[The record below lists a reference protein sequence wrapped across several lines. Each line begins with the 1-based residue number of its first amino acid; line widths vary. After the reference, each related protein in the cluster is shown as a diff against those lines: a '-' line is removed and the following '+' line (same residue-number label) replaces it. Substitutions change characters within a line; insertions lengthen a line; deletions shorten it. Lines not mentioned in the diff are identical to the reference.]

1 MKKALFIPLGFYDYD
16 RKIEHEIKK
25 NGFAV
30 SVFNPIGKYSF
41 FEKVINTLSKGKYL
55 ANKAYKR
62 QEKFF
67 SSQPDDYDVIFVI
80 VGRFLEPKIFSEFC
94 FRNRS
99 ARKVLY
105 LWDDVGRVENFD
117 DMKDCF
123 DDIYSFDNK
132 DVEKYNFKMLP
143 LFYTEFH
150 VYNNEKKTH
159 LFSLMGLL
167 HSERIKI
174 FDQIVK
180 QCNLTQENCF
190 VYLLGAKLKDFLTWV
205 NPKRSAWTG
214 KKYIHIKGMPF
225 EKCAEIMK
233 ESKVALDVQFGSQN
247 GLTLRTFETL
257 ASHTKLITT
266 NKNVMQYDFYNPN
279 NIYIIDRDHPIV
291 DKQFFDSE
299 YEVVNQDIVE
309 QYSLENWIKKMIG

>member
-1 MKKALFIPLGFYDYD
+1 MKKALFVPLGFYDYD
-16 RKIEHEIKK
+16 KKIEQEIEK
-25 NGFAV
+25 NGYSV

-41 FEKVINTLSKGKYL
+41 LEKIVNTLSKGKYL
-55 ANKAYKR
+55 DHKAYKR

-67 SSQPDDYDVIFVI
+67 SCQPIDYDLIFVI

-94 FRNRS
+94 LRNRS

-105 LWDDVGRVENFD
+105 LWDDVKRVENFD
-117 DMKDCF
+117 DIKNCF
-123 DDIYSFDNK
+123 DDIYSFDDK

-150 VYNNEKKTH
+150 KYNNETKTH
-159 LFSLMGLL
+159 LFNLMGLL

-174 FDQIVK
+174 FDQIVN
-180 QCNLTQENCF
+180 QCNLPKENCF
-190 VYLLGAKLKDFLTWV
+190 VYLLGAKLQDFLTWI
-205 NPKRSAWTG
+205 NPKRSPWTG
-214 KKYIHIKGMPF
+214 KKYIHTKGMPF

-233 ESKVALDVQFGSQN
+233 HSKVALDVQFGSQN

-257 ASHTKLITT
+257 ASQTKLITT
-266 NKNVMQYDFYNPN
+266 NKNVMHYDFYNPN
-279 NIYIIDRDHPIV
+279 NIYVIDRENPIV
-291 DKQFFDSE
+291 DKQFFDTE
-299 YEVVNQDIVE
+299 YEVLDKDIVE